1 MSKINKARTELREMS
16 SEQLGVEL
24 AASQKDLFQ
33 LRIQSSTEKL
43 DAPSNIRRLRRQIAR
58 IKTLIHQRDLM
69 AKQA

>member
-24 AASQKDLFQ
+24 SASQKELFQ
-33 LRIQSSTEKL
+33 LRIQSSTERL

-58 IKTLIHQRDLM
+58 IKTIVHQRDLM

>member
-24 AASQKDLFQ
+24 SASQKELFQ

-43 DAPSNIRRLRRQIAR
+43 DAPSSMRRLRRQIAR
-58 IKTLIHQRDLM
+58 IKTIVHQRDLM

>member
-1 MSKINKARTELREMS
+1 MSKINKARSELREMS

-24 AASQKDLFQ
+24 AASQKELFQ

-43 DAPSNIRRLRRQIAR
+43 DAPSSIRRLRRQIAR
-58 IKTLIHQRDLM
+58 IKTIIHQRDLM

>member
-24 AASQKDLFQ
+24 SASQKELFQ

-43 DAPSNIRRLRRQIAR
+43 DAPSSIRRLRRQIAR
-58 IKTLIHQRDLM
+58 IKTIIHQRDLM

>member
-1 MSKINKARTELREMS
+1 MSKINKARAELREMS

-24 AASQKDLFQ
+24 AASQTELFQ

-58 IKTLIHQRDLM
+58 IKTIVHQRHLM

>member
-16 SEQLGVEL
+16 SEQLVVEL
-24 AASQKDLFQ
+24 SASQKELFQ

-43 DAPSNIRRLRRQIAR
+43 DSPSNIRRLRRQIAR
-58 IKTLIHQRDLM
+58 IKTIVHQRDLM

>member
-1 MSKINKARTELREMS
+1 MSKASLLREMS
-16 SEQLGVEL
+16 SDQLGAEL
-24 AASQKDLFQ
+24 TASQKELFQ

-58 IKTLIHQRDLM
+58 IKTIVHQRDLS